1 MPPTDKQGT
10 VPRARG
16 FTLVELM
23 VVVAIVLVLA
33 ALAYP
38 SYASYIVKARR
49 IEAQAALLQAMQD
62 QERYYTQYNTYLP
75 FSASEPGN
83 ENMRVQWWLGA
94 SAERSAYELSGRACQ
109 QQPLQ
114 SCIELRAEP
123 GTGRVDAH
131 FRDPECDVLTL
142 DSTGRHGAAG
152 PQAGCWP

>member
-1 MPPTDKQGT
+1 MPPTDKQGAI
-10 VPRARG
+10 ARRCG
-16 FTLVELM
+16 FALVELM
-23 VVVAIVLVLA
+23 VVVAIALVLA

-49 IEAQAALLQAMQD
+49 VEAQSALLRAMQD

-75 FSASEPGN
+75 FSARDPGN
-83 ENMRVQWWLGA
+83 ENMQVRWWLGD
-94 SAERSAYELSGRACQ
+94 SAQRSAYELSGRACRQ
-109 QQPLQ
+109 LPLQ

-123 GTGRVDAH
+123 GTSRVDAH

-152 PQAGCWP
+152 RGAGCWP